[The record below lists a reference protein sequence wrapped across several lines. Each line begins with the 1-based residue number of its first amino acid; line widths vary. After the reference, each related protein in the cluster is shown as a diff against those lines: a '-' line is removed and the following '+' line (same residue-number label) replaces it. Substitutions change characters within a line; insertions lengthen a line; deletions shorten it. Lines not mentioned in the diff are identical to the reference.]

1 MRRMHLDHL
10 VVVVLSSFHI
20 IGCGSDDRVSNSTDA
35 GPEPGERADG
45 GVSSFACRTVT
56 PENPEGLKPIR
67 YVDSSDSVF
76 ASANW
81 RVAVEPDTRIETAAF
96 PQPEALES
104 AMLLDLADPAVQV
117 AGFLVARAAGADG
130 ALAEL
135 DRVQTSLGEVA
146 EVDTLTTRVSGSH
159 IVSLDGFDT
168 VVSTVIEIRTSSAMD
183 STELRAALVP
193 ALLERAPDSVDL
205 PPVGWQSGNDN
216 RFILVLQTLVR
227 ADDGQALFMGGVAR
241 GFDYEDRD
249 RATGLHADDL
259 ANGTGLT
266 ESLNGEAREC
276 EDDMLDHQ
284 GSADVLW
291 VVDQSGSMSDDLD
304 RIADDAEA
312 FFWMANDL
320 GLDFR
325 MGVTDMNDSSSGV
338 FATRNA
344 DGSGERWIM
353 PDEASMFAAA
363 IRDPSGPA
371 ASDGLSE
378 NGLTQI
384 QAALSHHLPRGNAG
398 GLGVRSDAQLAV
410 IVVTDEKAEEVEE
423 AGILFE
429 GNTQPDAEE
438 EAAIMTLLAPYQA
451 ALVAEHAVVHLI
463 SEPLPFGSTC
473 STAGAE
479 HAFGYYELVTAL
491 GGQMA
496 SICQTD
502 LGATLDAMLDSIV
515 GDASPLVLDYVP
527 ISSTITVM
535 RNLAPV
541 PRSRRHGWDYRASSN
556 SIIFYGMPVN
566 PAQPAEITIAY
577 RRWKEQ
583 IVE

>member
-1 MRRMHLDHL
+1 MQRMHLDHL
-10 VVVVLSSFHI
+10 VVVVVLSWLQLV
-20 IGCGSDDRVSNSTDA
+20 GCGDTERVSSSTDA
-35 GPEPGERADG
+35 GPGSGDRVDAG
-45 GVSSFACRTVT
+45 LSSFACRTVT
-56 PENPEGLKPIR
+56 PDNPEGLKPIR
-67 YVDSSDSVF
+67 YVDSSDTVF
-76 ASANW
+76 SAANW
-81 RVAVEPDTRIETAAF
+81 RVAVEPDTEIEAAELS
-96 PQPEALES
+96 QADRLDS
-104 AMLLDLADPAVQV
+104 AMRLDLADPAIQV
-117 AGFLVARAAGADG
+117 AGFLVARAAGGDS

-135 DRVQTSLGEVA
+135 DRAQTALAQLA
-146 EVDTLTTRVSGSH
+146 EVDTVTTRVSGSN
-159 IVSLDGFDT
+159 ITSLDGFDT
-168 VVSTVIEIRTSSAMD
+168 VVSTVFEIRTSSAMD
-183 STELRAALVP
+183 TTELRAALVP
-193 ALLERAPDSVDL
+193 ALLERAVDL
-205 PPVGWQSGNDN
+205 PAGWQSGNDN
-216 RFILVLQTLVR
+216 RFILVLQTLYR
-227 ADDGQALFMGGVAR
+227 AEDGQTLFMGGVAR
-241 GFDYEDRD
+241 AFDYEDRD

-276 EDDMLDHQ
+276 EDGMLDHQ
-284 GSADVLW
+284 GSADVVW

-312 FFWMANDL
+312 FFSMANEL

-325 MGVTDMNDSSSGV
+325 MGVTDMNDSSGGV

-363 IRDPSGPA
+363 IRDPSGPGTA
-371 ASDGLSE
+371 DGLSE

-384 QAALSHHLPRGNAG
+384 QAALSHHLPRGDAG
-398 GLGVRSDAQLAV
+398 GLGVRSDANLAV
-410 IVVTDEKAEEVEE
+410 IVVTDEKAEEIEE

-429 GNTQPDAEE
+429 GNTHPDAEQ
-438 EAAIMTLLAPYQA
+438 EAAILSLLAPYQT
-451 ALVAEHAVVHLI
+451 ALAAEHAVVHLI

-479 HAFGYYELVTAL
+479 HAYGYYELVSAL

-496 SICQTD
+496 SICQSD

-566 PAQPAEITIAY
+566 PAHPAQVTIAY

-583 IVE
+583 VVE

>member
-1 MRRMHLDHL
+1 MRCIRLAVL
-10 VVVVLSSFHI
+10 VSFFSF
-20 IGCGSDDRVSNSTDA
+20 GCGSADRTSSSSDGGPGSGRPDA
-35 GPEPGERADG
+35 GG
-45 GVSSFACRTVT
+45 GASFACATVT
-56 PENPEGLKPIR
+56 ADNPEGLKPIR
-67 YVDSSDSVF
+67 YVDSSESVF
-76 ASANW
+76 PSANW
-81 RVAVEPDTRIETAAF
+81 RVALEPDSRIQAADL
-96 PQPEALES
+96 PQADPLDS
-104 AMLLDLADPAVQV
+104 LMLLDLPDPSIEV

-135 DRVQTSLGEVA
+135 DRAQAVLAEVA
-146 EVDTLTTRVSGSH
+146 EVAAVTTRVSGSH
-159 IVSLDGFDT
+159 ITSLDGFDT
-168 VVSTVIEIRTSSAMD
+168 VVSTVFEIRTSWAMD

-193 ALLERAPDSVDL
+193 ALLGRDAVDL
-205 PPVGWQSGNDN
+205 PPAGWESGNDN

-227 ADDGQALFMGGVAR
+227 ADDRQTLFMGGVAR
-241 GFDYEDRD
+241 AFDYEDRD

-304 RIADDAEA
+304 RIAGDADA
-312 FFWMANDL
+312 FFRMASDL

-325 MGVTDMNDSSSGV
+325 MGVTDMNDSSGGV

-363 IRDPSGPA
+363 IRDPSGPSP
-371 ASDGLSE
+371 SDGLEE

-384 QAALSHHLPRGNAG
+384 QAALSHHLPRGG
-398 GLGVRSDAQLAV
+398 GLGVRPDAELAV
-410 IVVTDEKAEEVEE
+410 IVVTDEKAEEIED
-423 AGILFE
+423 AGILFD

-438 EAAIMTLLAPYQA
+438 EAEIATLLAPYQA
-451 ALVAEHAVVHLI
+451 ALAAERAVVHLI

-479 HAFGYYELVTAL
+479 HAYGYYELVTAL

-496 SICQTD
+496 SICQSD

-566 PAQPAEITIAY
+566 PAQPAQIAIGY

>member
-1 MRRMHLDHL
+1 MQSMRLV
-10 VVVVLSSFHI
+10 VVVVLSSLHVP
-20 IGCGSDDRVSNSTDA
+20 GCGSADRVSSSTDA
-35 GPEPGERADG
+35 APEPGERADAG
-45 GVSSFACRTVT
+45 TSSFACRTVT
-56 PENPEGLKPIR
+56 PDNPEGLKSIR
-67 YVDSSDSVF
+67 YVDSSDTSF
-76 ASANW
+76 SSANW
-81 RVAVEPDTRIETAAF
+81 RVAVEPDTRVQAIGV
-96 PQPEALES
+96 PQAEALETG
-104 AMLLDLADPAVQV
+104 MLLDLADPAVQV
-117 AGFLVARAAGADG
+117 GGFLVARAAVAGG

-135 DRVQTSLGEVA
+135 DRANGLLGAVDA
-146 EVDTLTTRVSGSH
+146 VDTLTTRVSGSH

-183 STELRAALVP
+183 TTELRAALVP
-193 ALLERAPDSVDL
+193 ALLERAPDTLDL
-205 PPVGWQSGNDN
+205 PPAGWESGNDN

-227 ADDGQALFMGGVAR
+227 PDDGQALFMGAVAR
-241 GFDYEDRD
+241 AFDYEDRD

-259 ANGTGLT
+259 SNGTGLT

-276 EDDMLDHQ
+276 EEDTIDHQ
-284 GSADVLW
+284 GSADVVW

-312 FFWMANDL
+312 FFRLANDL

-325 MGVTDMNDSSSGV
+325 MGVTDMNDSSGGL

-371 ASDGLSE
+371 PSDGLEE

-384 QAALSHHLPRGNAG
+384 QSALSHHLPRGDAG
-398 GLGVRSDAQLAV
+398 GLGVRADAELAV
-410 IVVTDEKAEEVEE
+410 IVVTDEKAEEVED
-423 AGILFE
+423 AGILFD

-438 EAAIMTLLAPYQA
+438 EAAMAALLAPYQT
-451 ALVAEHAVVHLI
+451 ALAAEHAVVHLI

-473 STAGAE
+473 SSQGAE
-479 HAFGYYELVTAL
+479 HAYGYYELVTAL

-515 GDASPLVLDYVP
+515 GDASPVVLEYVP

-566 PAQPAEITIAY
+566 PAHPAQITIAY

-583 IVE
+583 VVE